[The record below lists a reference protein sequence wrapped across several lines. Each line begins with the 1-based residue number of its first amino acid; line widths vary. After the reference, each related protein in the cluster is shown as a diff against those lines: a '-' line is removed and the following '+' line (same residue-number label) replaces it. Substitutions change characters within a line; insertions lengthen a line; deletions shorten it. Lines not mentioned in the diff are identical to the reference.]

1 MKDFVSSW
9 NVSFNWEERLRD
21 QEKYVL
27 YVSDCF
33 WVLDIDGYYEFYYNP
48 RLFWG
53 KIKTSQMPAV
63 VIERMKECSAV
74 FSNGQFGF
82 VCIDSNIMRKSS
94 IKFRKLEK
102 EMRIGNWFH
111 AQGQNYAT
119 WKGLFICDDMYVE
132 GVEREC
138 FIKEINRGVTFDMMR
153 MGCQTRTPHYIKNI
167 FDLSIFQ
174 GVTVSCI
181 RIYPFDDDDEWDARR
196 WVRRFNAHSEYAQK
210 YHSQFDMDNIRELR
224 AEVFQHTVNVVRNGK
239 YSIDGKTFV
248 FSNDDVLKMM
258 KDTVFYENKF
268 DVTDIPTISEDTRIV
283 VRDGDC
289 LSVAREMQLNGYNVA
304 VLNMASRRNPGGGVL
319 GGAGAQEEN
328 LFRRTNLFQS
338 MFRYAQYAEQ
348 YGLKKSDKQYPLD
361 RNYGGVYTPDALVF
375 RGEEK
380 DGYPLLGDD
389 AFRMSFIAVPGM
401 NRPELN
407 QDGMIV
413 DSLVEP
419 IKNKIRT
426 ILRIGL
432 LHRHDALVLG
442 ALGCGAFCNPPKH
455 IARLFHEVIDE
466 QEFKN
471 KYRLIAFAILDDHN
485 AHRSHNPEGNYKPF
499 AEEFA
504 EILQ

>member
-1 MKDFVSSW
+1 MKDFLSSW
-9 NVSFNWEERLRD
+9 NVTFDWEERLGS
-21 QEKYVL
+21 QKQFVL

-48 RLFWG
+48 KLFWG
-53 KIKTSQMPAV
+53 KIMTSQMPTI
-63 VIERMKECSAV
+63 VIERIKGCSAV
-74 FSNGQFGF
+74 FTNGQLGF
-82 VCIDSNIMRKSS
+82 AGIDSNLMSKSL
-94 IKFRKLEK
+94 IRFRKLEK

-138 FIKEINRGVTFDMMR
+138 FIKDMNGGVAFDMIR
-153 MGCQTRTPHYIKNI
+153 MGCQTRTPHYIRNI

-174 GVTVSCI
+174 GVNTSDI
-181 RIYPFDDDDEWDARR
+181 RVYPLIDNNEWNAKQWANRY
-196 WVRRFNAHSEYAQK
+196 NAHSEYVQK
-210 YHSQFDMDNIRELR
+210 YHSQFDMDNIRIMR
-224 AEVFQHTVNVVRNGK
+224 SDVFQHTVNVVRDGR
-239 YSIDGKTFV
+239 YSIEGKTFV
-248 FSNDDVLKMM
+248 FSNDDVQNMM
-258 KDTVFYENKF
+258 NNTVFYESEF
-268 DVTDIPTISEDTRIV
+268 DVTGIPTISEDTRIV

-338 MFRYAQYAEQ
+338 LFRYAQYAEQ

-361 RNYGGVYTPDALVF
+361 RNFGGVYTPDALVF

-389 AFRMSFIAVPGM
+389 TFRMSFIAVPGM

-407 QDGMIV
+407 QDNMIIY
-413 DSLVEP
+413 SLIEP

-432 LHRHDALVLG
+432 LHGHDALVLG

-455 IARLFHEVIDE
+455 IARLFHEVFE
-466 QEFKN
+466 EPEFKN
-471 KYRLIAFAILDDHN
+471 KLRLIAFAIIDDHN

-504 EILQ
+504 